1 MKLRSIETKKM
12 EYLNNVVCQNINFL
26 LDHYGIKYKDHSGSL
41 IFACPVHGGDNT
53 TALNFFLDGH
63 TKIGNWVCYTHNCQ
77 NHFIN
82 TSIGFF
88 RGVVSNKKFGWSKSG
103 DKVID
108 FKYIISELCDILKI
122 DLSIIKEGTK
132 IESLEKHAH
141 VFAVKPNIQPTNYT
155 RKMVR
160 EKLTIPSEYFVSRG
174 YDAAILDK
182 YDVGD
187 SISNNRIFKNR
198 AVVPIYDSDNKHIVG
213 FTGRIKLEKCIS
225 CNNFHE
231 EKQCDPQKNLSK
243 WIHSKG
249 FSKKNYLY
257 NYGNAKESIMKKG
270 FAILVEGPADV
281 WKFLKNGIENVVA
294 VFGSSLSDSQQI
306 ILESSGAT
314 SLVLL
319 FDSDKAGSKASDQL
333 SLSLSRTFKIIKLSL
348 PNGIKDPGDLSD
360 EQINHIFNPYSEGC
374 IQK

>member
-1 MKLRSIETKKM
+1 MKLKSIETKKM
-12 EYLNNVVCQNINFL
+12 EHLNNVVCQNINFL
-26 LDHYGIKYKDHSGSL
+26 LDHYGIKYKDHSDSL
-41 IFACPVHGGDNT
+41 VFACPIHGGDNT
-53 TALNFFLDGH
+53 TALNFFLNGH
-63 TKIGNWVCYTHNCQ
+63 TKIGNWICYTHNCQ

-103 DKVID
+103 DRVVD
-108 FKYIISELCDILKI
+108 FKYIVFELCDILKI
-122 DLSIIKEGTK
+122 DLSLIKEDTK
-132 IESLEKHAH
+132 IESIEKHAH
-141 VFAVKPNIQPTNYT
+141 VFSVKQSLQPTNYT

-160 EKLTIPSEYFVSRG
+160 EKLAIPSEYFVSRG
-174 YDAAILDK
+174 YDPVILDK

-187 SISNNRIFKNR
+187 SMSENRIFKNR
-198 AVVPIYDSDNKHIVG
+198 AVVPIYDSENKHIVG
-213 FTGRIKLEKCIS
+213 FTGRIKLEKCSS
-225 CNNFHE
+225 CNNFHTQKE
-231 EKQCDPQKNLSK
+231 CDPEKNLSK
-243 WIHSKG
+243 WMHSKG

-270 FAILVEGPADV
+270 FVILVEGPADV

-333 SLSLSRTFKIIKLSL
+333 SLSLSRTFKIIKVSL
-348 PNGIKDPGDLSD
+348 PNGIKDPGDLTD
-360 EQINHIFNPYSEGC
+360 EQINHIFNP
-374 IQK
+374 I